1 MGKKPNCIMIWYCFI
16 PDSLKAQFPN
26 EYAKLTFNPT
36 VDVVVDTSKWI
47 IRSVTTRIDTVKLF
61 EIINNFELFEKNITC
76 LHIQE

>member
-1 MGKKPNCIMIWYCFI
+1 MISGTVI

-36 VDVVVDTSKWI
+36 VDVVVDTSNKWI

-61 EIINNFELFEKNITC
+61 EIINNFELF
-76 LHIQE
+76 